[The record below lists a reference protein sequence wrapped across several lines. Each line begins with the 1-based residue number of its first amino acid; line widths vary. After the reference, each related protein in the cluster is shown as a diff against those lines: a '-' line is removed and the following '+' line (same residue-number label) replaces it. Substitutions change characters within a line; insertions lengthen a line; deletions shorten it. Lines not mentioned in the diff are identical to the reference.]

1 MTGFEY
7 AAASAMTALGMTKE
21 ARLVVGAVRDRYT
34 GGRRDPWAEI
44 ECGASYARSMAS
56 YTLVTAYSGFFADLS
71 GEKRIIGFAPAE
83 YGEYFWSLDGA
94 WGTVKC
100 SERGISLQV
109 LWGETELSCL
119 AYSRPVDSLRFN
131 GKLLDCLGTE
141 SAGACPEYALKFEKV
156 RLSKG
161 DSLEA
166 RA

>member
-7 AAASAMTALGMTKE
+7 AAASAMTAMGMTKE

-94 WGTVKC
+94 WGIVKC
-100 SERGISLQV
+100 SESGISLQV

-131 GKLLDCLGTE
+131 GKPLDCLGTE
-141 SAGACPEYALKFEKV
+141 SAGACPEYALKFEKL

-166 RA
+166 QA

>member
-34 GGRRDPWAEI
+34 GGRRDPWAEL

-56 YTLVTAYSGFFADLS
+56 YALVTAYSGFFADLS
-71 GEKRIIGFAPAE
+71 GKKRIIGFAPAE

-100 SERGISLQV
+100 SEHGVALQV

-119 AYSRPVDSLRFN
+119 AYLRPANLLFLN
-131 GKLLDCLGTE
+131 GKPLDCLGAD
-141 SAGACPEYALKFEKV
+141 SAGACPEYALKFEKL

-161 DSLEA
+161 DCLEA